1 MRPLVACK
9 LLVNPCVWARGKVI
23 SHVHLLSLSSVCL
36 SAWQKC
42 QFTRSRS
49 SISAK
54 YLQTVCNIEKLPCL
68 CCFLLDALYKALKT
82 LYFELASWACLSTT
96 QHALVRWWFVPILME
111 AHAQLHGMQSMCSTA
126 QLIKLLCYPSAQQ
139 YSTMYICLLSQT
151 HTYTLPQTHT
161 MPTHMYTHH
170 NYNTPHAYTR
180 PLLYRM
186 LAHFISSSKKAET
199 HNRCTSRHTHTH
211 QNQQQLGEF
220 THLTSHITCL
230 DILHMHPGRE
240 SYTCIQVENLTHASG

>member
-126 QLIKLLCYPSAQQ
+126 QLINFSVTHQHNSIAPCTFAFFTNTYIH
-139 YSTMYICLLSQT
+139 STT
-151 HTYTLPQTHT
+151 NTHHAHTYVHT
-161 MPTHMYTHH
+161 
-170 NYNTPHAYTR
+170 
-180 PLLYRM
+180 
-186 LAHFISSSKKAET
+186 S
-199 HNRCTSRHTHTH
+199 
-211 QNQQQLGEF
+211 
-220 THLTSHITCL
+220 
-230 DILHMHPGRE
+230 
-240 SYTCIQVENLTHASG
+240 